1 MKIRKLV
8 RKIVNFMQNQNS
20 LPEQKNR
27 QFSINVL
34 ISVQTLKVFTEKN
47 RVEFFITDFRKL
59 KKSETNLP
67 LNL

>member
-1 MKIRKLV
+1 
-8 RKIVNFMQNQNS
+8 MQNQNS
-20 LPEQKNR
+20 LLEQKNR